1 MKNERRISDSCD
13 KDNSVDK
20 LIISSVDKLIV
31 SNSLKLLI
39 LMTLVMTSTKPRN
52 RKGRRYLAKHY
63 ESKQTLNTVQKV

>member
-13 KDNSVDK
+13 KDN
-20 LIISSVDKLIV
+20 SVDKLIV